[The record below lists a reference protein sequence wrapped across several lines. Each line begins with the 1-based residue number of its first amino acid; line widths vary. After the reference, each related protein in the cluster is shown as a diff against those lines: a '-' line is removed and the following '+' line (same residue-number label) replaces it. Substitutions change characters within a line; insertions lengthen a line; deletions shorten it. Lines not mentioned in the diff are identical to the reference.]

1 MQLEELV
8 GVQGKR
14 QREQQWGD
22 ALRGW
27 SDLDPAFHTKVGPCF
42 PHQSSFGVFGV
53 S

>member
-27 SDLDPAFHTKVGPCF
+27 SDLDPAFHTKVALVCLGFHRTSEC
-42 PHQSSFGVFGV
+42 
-53 S
+53 